1 MRNLLLPLALALGIS
16 SASVSA
22 MMIAMPS
29 SAVVAGSDLV
39 VVGKVA
45 ANKDSAEEEL
55 RLPGMKKAYKRYM
68 QTSSIEVS
76 EVIMDLG
83 SAHRTGEKIQVIAM
97 AKKPQPKQPGM
108 MIHMADGPSYP
119 SLRAGTVYLM
129 VLRKMP
135 DKPGMYYL
143 PADPRYFV
151 IDSPQT
157 KKRVDSLRKM
167 ANVASWPWGKAVD
180 GLQLAIMPDDQ
191 ETRMYKA
198 RKGRNGPE
206 FTQAQMLFAA
216 VVRNV
221 TKDRTIAIPHYAF
234 DKFLTLSLTAEGKPE
249 HKMDLYTGTRFQQE
263 EFGAKHVTHIQP
275 GAMAIIARYGASPW
289 GDNLMLQDLPA
300 GPAVLRCGF
309 TAKREEGPDGAALWK
324 GTLTSGDTPLSIVL
338 PANR

>member
-1 MRNLLLPLALALGIS
+1 VRKPFLPLALALGVS
-16 SASVSA
+16 TASVSA
-22 MMIAMPS
+22 MMVAMPK

-45 ANKDSAEEEL
+45 ANKDSAEQEV

-68 QTSSIEVS
+68 QPWSIEVS
-76 EVIMDLG
+76 EVLMDLG
-83 SAHRTGEKIQVIAM
+83 SAHRAGEKIQVIAL

-108 MIHMADGPSYP
+108 MIHLADGPSYP
-119 SLRAGTVYLM
+119 SLRAGTAYAM
-129 VLRKMP
+129 ALRKLG
-135 DKPGMYYL
+135 DKPGLYYL

-157 KKRVDSLRKM
+157 KERVESMRKM
-167 ANVASWPWGKAVD
+167 ANVASWPWGKVVD
-180 GLQLAIMPDDQ
+180 GLQLAVMPDDQ
-191 ETRMYKA
+191 EIRMYKA

-221 TKDRTIAIPHYAF
+221 TEDRTIAIPHYAF

-249 HKMDLYTGTRFQQE
+249 LKKDLYTGVRFQQE
-263 EFGAKHVTHIQP
+263 EFAAKHVTKIQP

-289 GDNLMLQDLPA
+289 GDHVMLQDLPA
-300 GPAVLRCGF
+300 GAAVLRCGF
-309 TAKREEGPDGAALWK
+309 TAKREQGPDGGVLWK